1 MHGSFV
7 LCRKHKETHYEKRLQ
22 SNDKCVTLKIKE
34 MIAMEKTATL
44 NLRVNPTVK
53 QRAENVLAQLGIPM
67 STAIDMYLNQI
78 SLTGGIPFAVTLPKA
93 SPVINA
99 DLMNVA
105 EIHAKLQ
112 EGYEDIEAGKVQDAV
127 SAFAKFRERH

>member
-1 MHGSFV
+1 
-7 LCRKHKETHYEKRLQ
+7 
-22 SNDKCVTLKIKE
+22 
-34 MIAMEKTATL
+34 MEKTATL

-93 SPVINA
+93 PPEVNA
-99 DLMNVA
+99 DMMNTA
-105 EIHAKLQ
+105 EIHAKLK
-112 EGYEDIEAGKVQDAV
+112 EGYEEIGTGKIQDAV
-127 SAFAKFRERH
+127 SSA

>member
-1 MHGSFV
+1 
-7 LCRKHKETHYEKRLQ
+7 
-22 SNDKCVTLKIKE
+22 
-34 MIAMEKTATL
+34 MEKTATL

-53 QRAENVLAQLGIPM
+53 QRAENVLEQLGIPM

-78 SLTGGIPFAVTLPKA
+78 ALTGGIPFAVTLPKA
-93 SPVINA
+93 SPAINA

-112 EGYEDIEAGKVQDAV
+112 EGYEDIEAGKVQDAA